1 MATSVSWSVHRLFEQ
16 RTDGWTTPDSNST
29 GTSSVCLPNSTWDFF
44 ISIYRAAQRMNCQVC
59 FRSWPSL
66 HPHTC
71 RQHVWWDIPTE
82 LKVTVSGSDLSAVR
96 QRKCFRA
103 GRRLTWPAPPHRPPQ
118 VTELN
123 FVTSCFSYRKRKDE
137 LLFTFLPLLKTSDAC
152 FSFTSWLLSASSSSE
167 HRPCEV
173 DPQTRLPPLSEHHEG
188 THTEPLLAEDFHN
201 KSPAGQRVRQIKPT
215 KSPENVHI
223 LQKYIFKKFMY
234 L

>member
-1 MATSVSWSVHRLFEQ
+1 MRYSHGVKSNRERLRPVSSPPEEMFPGRKEAHLTSPTSQ
-16 RTDGWTTPDSNST
+16 TPAGNWAKL
-29 GTSSVCLPNSTWDFF
+29 SS
-44 ISIYRAAQRMNCQVC
+44 R
-59 FRSWPSL
+59 PSS
-66 HPHTC
+66 
-71 RQHVWWDIPTE
+71 PTE
-82 LKVTVSGSDLSAVR
+82 KE
-96 QRKCFRA
+96 KM
-103 GRRLTWPAPPHRPPQ
+103 
-118 VTELN
+118 
-123 FVTSCFSYRKRKDE
+123 SY
-137 LLFTFLPLLKTSDAC
+137 LFTFLPLLKTSDAC

-223 LQKYIFKKFMY
+223 LQKYIFKKFTCR

>member
-29 GTSSVCLPNSTWDFF
+29 GTSSVCLPNSTWDFI

-123 FVTSCFSYRKRKDE
+123 FRHVLLLLQKKKRWVICLPFSRCWKPPTLVSPSPHGCWAPAAAQNIDRVKLILRRD
-137 LLFTFLPLLKTSDAC
+137 F
-152 FSFTSWLLSASSSSE
+152 LLSASIMKARTQS
-167 HRPCEV
+167 R
-173 DPQTRLPPLSEHHEG
+173 
-188 THTEPLLAEDFHN
+188 F
-201 KSPAGQRVRQIKPT
+201 
-215 KSPENVHI
+215 
-223 LQKYIFKKFMY
+223 
-234 L
+234 

>member
-29 GTSSVCLPNSTWDFF
+29 GTSSVCLPNSTWDFI

-123 FVTSCFSYRKRKDE
+123 FVTSFFSYRKRKDE
-137 LLFTFLPLLKTSDAC
+137 LFVYLSPAAENLRRLFLLHLMAAERQQQLRTSTVWSWSSDE
-152 FSFTSWLLSASSSSE
+152 TSSSQRASWRHAHRAASS
-167 HRPCEV
+167 RG
-173 DPQTRLPPLSEHHEG
+173 LS
-188 THTEPLLAEDFHN
+188 
-201 KSPAGQRVRQIKPT
+201 Q
-215 KSPENVHI
+215 
-223 LQKYIFKKFMY
+223 
-234 L
+234 